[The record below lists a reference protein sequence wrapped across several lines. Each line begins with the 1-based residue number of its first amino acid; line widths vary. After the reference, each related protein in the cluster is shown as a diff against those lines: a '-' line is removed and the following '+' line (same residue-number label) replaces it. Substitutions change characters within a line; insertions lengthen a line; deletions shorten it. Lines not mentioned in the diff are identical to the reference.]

1 MYWQINE
8 CERSKTIVWTRVR
21 IIESAPVSQY
31 FSSSHRTECDSLDSL
46 LKSLERNY
54 ILLSSPLLFFFFFFF
69 FSWNHFS
76 VPEIFSPSFVFN
88 TACLRVCCFD
98 RCSIEERM
106 DQFERL
112 SKRLSGRFVAE
123 RKELQRRILLSVSCA
138 RSEQETTGATAA
150 TAAAFHLCALR
161 QGVYLDV

>member
-1 MYWQINE
+1 
-8 CERSKTIVWTRVR
+8 
-21 IIESAPVSQY
+21 
-31 FSSSHRTECDSLDSL
+31 
-46 LKSLERNY
+46 
-54 ILLSSPLLFFFFFFF
+54 
-69 FSWNHFS
+69 
-76 VPEIFSPSFVFN
+76 
-88 TACLRVCCFD
+88 
-98 RCSIEERM
+98 M

-150 TAAAFHLCALR
+150 TAATAAAFHLCALR